1 MLVRMLPLIL
11 LILTTG
17 ILTAEENFP
26 QFRGEGG
33 RGVVE
38 SAVVPADWSLGD
50 YQDWEIEIPGSGWS
64 QPIIWNQLVFVTAA
78 VAAKDI
84 RPKSFGDSVRLPQS
98 MGLGGSKAPDFEIDW
113 MLYCVDA
120 KTGKKRWQ
128 SRMGRSK
135 PAFSV
140 HPSNTYATETPAV
153 DKNGVYVY
161 FGGLGRITSFSFD
174 GKRQWSKEVGAF
186 KTGNSFGTGSSLAFD
201 GGRIFLQ
208 CDNQEKSFLLAIN
221 AEDGKDIWRVERS
234 GRTCWSSPFVWRNHV
249 RNELVVCGSGDVT
262 GYGLDSGELLWRLT
276 GIDGSFS
283 ASPASDDN
291 RVYVG
296 NSGPGRSGPLV
307 ALNAG
312 ATGQFEVSSPKSET
326 GIAWVQQNSGPGLA
340 SPVSDGELVYVT
352 GRGILNVYEAASG
365 ERVYR
370 TRLKGSSS
378 VAASPWIA
386 GKTLYVLDESGH
398 TNKIQTG
405 AEFELMGTNIVDGL
419 FWSTPSVAA
428 NSLLL
433 RSSDSLYCVR
443 EESSGN

>member
-1 MLVRMLPLIL
+1 MKYLAIVLVVF
-11 LILTTG
+11 G
-17 ILTAEENFP
+17 WQVNFRCGADDWP
-26 QFRGEGG
+26 QFRGALGNSHLPINQHPVEWGSTKNIAWKTEMPGG
-33 RGVVE
+33 GWASPVVSDDRIYVTTAVGKDLQPRGF
-38 SAVVPADWSLGD
+38 SDG
-50 YQDWEIEIPGSGWS
+50 
-64 QPIIWNQLVFVTAA
+64 
-78 VAAKDI
+78 VA
-84 RPKSFGDSVRLPQS
+84 S
-98 MGLGGSKAPDFEIDW
+98 MGRFFGNS
-113 MLYCVDA
+113 
-120 KTGKKRWQ
+120 GKSIGKISYEVHCLRLSNGERLWKKQ
-128 SRMGRSK
+128 IIEAIPPHR
-135 PAFSV
+135 V
-140 HPSNTYATETPAV
+140 HPSNTYATETPVAADNRV
-153 DKNGVYVY
+153 YAYFATIGIVLCIDK
-161 FGGLGRITSFSFD
+161 D
-174 GKRQWSKEVGAF
+174 GAELWRRDVGAYA
-186 KTGNSFGTGSSLAFD
+186 TSSSFGTGSSLAFD

-276 GIDGSFS
+276 GIDGTFS